1 MHSPETGLQV
11 APPQLQ
17 TFLQCFPQNPFWQAT
32 AEKEKKKKRQLFLS
46 MTDSVVIISSK
57 LLNLYVFLEIM
68 NILESSDKKINFNAC

>member
-32 AEKEKKKKRQLFLS
+32 AEKEKKEKTTLLIYDRFSGNHIQLTTESVCFL
-46 MTDSVVIISSK
+46 DI
-57 LLNLYVFLEIM
+57 L
-68 NILESSDKKINFNAC
+68 NILESSDKNFNFNAC